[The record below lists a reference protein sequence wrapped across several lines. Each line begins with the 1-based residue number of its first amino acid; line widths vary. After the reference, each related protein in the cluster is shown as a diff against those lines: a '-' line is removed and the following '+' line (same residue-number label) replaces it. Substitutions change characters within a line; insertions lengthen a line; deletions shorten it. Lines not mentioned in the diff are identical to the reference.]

1 MPKRRSEELELDPTS
16 KHDPWHETKSRS
28 GRVVKPKVGAR
39 CPDSPYDL
47 MPMLLCI
54 PHNFTQFS
62 PILTIYSTPY
72 AFRYSTMALSRS
84 LMTQFPEVMPM
95 ICRFI
100 PLPRSQSTRKMSFL
114 KAVKALTAPLA
125 RVRVVDQP
133 YHVQILVDPLGG
145 SLLALLAL
153 PQALPLV
160 LYMVEVVFSSKLR
173 WKFSVLSGA

>member
-1 MPKRRSEELELDPTS
+1 MPNAETCTMPKRRSEELEQLDPTS

-39 CPDSPYDL
+39 CPDSPYDP
-47 MPMLLCI
+47 MPILLCI
-54 PHNFTQFS
+54 PHIFTHFS
-62 PILTIYSTPY
+62 PILTIYSTSY

-84 LMTQFPEVMPM
+84 LMTQYPEVMPM

-133 YHVQILVDPLGG
+133 
-145 SLLALLAL
+145 L
-153 PQALPLV
+153 P

-173 WKFSVLSGA
+173 WKFSVLSGV